1 MIFVVLQKQLN
12 CAADKAIDTGHTA
25 STECNY

>member
-1 MIFVVLQKQLN
+1 MSMVLCKQLN
-12 CAADKAIDTGHTA
+12 CDVDKTIDAGHTA